1 MISKFTLKFLTDL
14 HHKNIRPWY
23 HANKDRYKDAGNFE
37 DLVAILL
44 HTLVNLVTLKQVK
57 EDGQFDEFH
66 LVKFGRFVG
75 YAGIK
80 KVLGYDPGHGKMKKS
95 LL

>member
-14 HHKNIRPWY
+14 HHNNIKPRY
-23 HANKDRYKDAGNFE
+23 HANKDCYKDAGNFE

-44 HTLVNLVTLKQVK
+44 HAIVNLVTLKQVK

-66 LVKFGRFVG
+66 LVKFGRLSVMPVS
-75 YAGIK
+75 K
-80 KVLGYDPGHGKMKKS
+80 KFWYMTLDLGK
-95 LL
+95 

>member
-14 HHKNIRPWY
+14 HHNNIKPRY
-23 HANKDRYKDAGNFE
+23 HANKDCYKDAGNFE

-44 HTLVNLVTLKQVK
+44 HALVNLVTLKQVK
-57 EDGQFDEFH
+57 EDGQFDEIRLFT
-66 LVKFGRFVG
+66 G

-80 KVLGYDPGHGKMKKS
+80 KVLGYDLGHGKMKKS